1 MSSQCRRPSL
11 SAYATARPLSFLL
24 PSYCSLHA
32 AWLLCP
38 LTAAGNSGPFWEML
52 VLLACCDKST
62 IVALEAIKGLV
73 GASFPTAATIAAAD
87 GSSGGSRRPVMLP
100 DEHAEADIRV
110 KCSMGWQLLLA
121 RAGDEAPH
129 YTEPAAAAA
138 VPGPGA
144 VTKQSTMA
152 RCGRARFC
160 TVASVCLSV

>member
-1 MSSQCRRPSL
+1 MP
-11 SAYATARPLSFLL
+11 THVH
-24 PSYCSLHA
+24 YCSRHA
-32 AWLLCP
+32 AHLPCTF
-38 LTAAGNSGPFWEML
+38 TAAGNSGPFWEML

-121 RAGDEAPH
+121 RGGDEAPH

-138 VPGPGA
+138 VLGPGA

-152 RCGRARFC
+152 RCGRAH
-160 TVASVCLSV
+160 AQLLYEDL

>member
-62 IVALEAIKGLV
+62 IVALEAIKGLAGLCLELSWNDV
-73 GASFPTAATIAAAD
+73 CAVNTLECRPWNPALFDVHRAAVRAAWQT
-87 GSSGGSRRPVMLP
+87 RRLW
-100 DEHAEADIRV
+100 R
-110 KCSMGWQLLLA
+110 LLA
-121 RAGDEAPH
+121 CSR
-129 YTEPAAAAA
+129 
-138 VPGPGA
+138 
-144 VTKQSTMA
+144 
-152 RCGRARFC
+152 
-160 TVASVCLSV
+160 